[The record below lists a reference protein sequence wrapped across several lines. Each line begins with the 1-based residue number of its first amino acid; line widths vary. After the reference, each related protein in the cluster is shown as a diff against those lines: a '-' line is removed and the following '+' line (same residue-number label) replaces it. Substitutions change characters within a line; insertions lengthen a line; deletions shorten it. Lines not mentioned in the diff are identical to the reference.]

1 MSEPLRSPRPVSEA
15 EFARDEVPSLAEVA
29 GFLLRYRWLIVGT
42 AVLAA
47 IAAFVVAQWGI
58 APRYQAV
65 ATLIVVPPRVP
76 GNLQPKELPIQ
87 AYERVLASDAVL
99 AETRRRLAEEVAAP
113 AQPLRVGDDLAIRLS
128 VAERTQLPL
137 APTLE
142 LVAFSPR
149 PERSAAI
156 ANTWSAA
163 FLEHWALLSDTPL
176 ETSSEFVAS
185 EFSRARDELARL
197 QEQVSAAEGEGEGA
211 IREIEG
217 RWERRIGAA
226 ADLAEVAASRYRRQT
241 NVAIDAYNGATR
253 GALQEVVAGELPP
266 AGDLRALIS
275 HIASLRAQMAQSP
288 EVMLLARAPRDEVLP
303 EPGKLHA
310 VVREEEI
317 NPLHAELTLKVAELE
332 SQVEALLE
340 PAIAEEVRSLLVA
353 LELAQR
359 ERAAGLLD
367 LQEER
372 LLGLDRL
379 RRDQRLAIEDLR
391 RGRGRELAALAR
403 RQQLTE
409 AASRRELAPAQQ
421 LFDQLSR
428 SLGDAEL
435 AQSSGDLPDVRLA
448 SAASPPV
455 AEQPR
460 RAGFFA
466 VVGLVLG
473 GLVGLALAV
482 ARELSGRRSEERD

>member
-1 MSEPLRSPRPVSEA
+1 MSAPLRSPRPVA
-15 EFARDEVPSLAEVA
+15 EPAFSRDDVPSLAEVA
-29 GFLLRYRWLIVGT
+29 SFLLRYRWLIAGT
-42 AVLAA
+42 ALAAA
-47 IAAFVVAQWGI
+47 IAAFVVVQWGA
-58 APRYQAV
+58 APRYRAV
-65 ATLIVVPPRVP
+65 ATLLVVPPRVP

-99 AETRRRLAEEVAAP
+99 AETRRRLAEEVDAP
-113 AQPLRVGDDLAIRLS
+113 AQPLRLGDDLAIRLS

-163 FLEHWALLSDTPL
+163 FLEHWALLSATPL

-197 QEQVSAAEGEGEGA
+197 QEQASAVAAEGEEA
-211 IREIEG
+211 IREIER
-217 RWERRIGAA
+217 RWERRIAA
-226 ADLAEVAASRYRRQT
+226 TADEAEIAASRYRRQSDL
-241 NVAIDAYNGATR
+241 AIGAYNSATR
-253 GALQEVVAGELPP
+253 GVLQEVVAAQVPA
-266 AGDLRALIS
+266 AGDLGALIS
-275 HIASLRAQMAQSP
+275 HIVSLRARMAESP
-288 EVMLLARAPRDEVLP
+288 EVMVLVQAPRDEAVS
-303 EPGKLHA
+303 EPGGLRA

-317 NPLHAELTLKVAELE
+317 NPLHAELSLRVAELE
-332 SQVEALLE
+332 SQVEPLLE
-340 PAIAEEVRSLLVA
+340 ATTAEEVRSLLAA

-359 ERAAGLLD
+359 ERAAGLRD

-379 RRDQRLAIEDLR
+379 RRDQRIAIEELR
-391 RGRGRELAALAR
+391 RGREKELAALAR
-403 RQQLTE
+403 RQQLAQ
-409 AASRRELAPAQQ
+409 AASMRELAPAQQ

-435 AQSSGDLPDVRLA
+435 AQSSRDLPDVRLV

-455 AEQPR
+455 AAQPR
-460 RAGFFA
+460 RAGFYA

-473 GLVGLALAV
+473 GSVGLALAV
-482 ARELSGRRSEERD
+482 ARELSGRKSEEQA